1 MANSISDVEGN
12 ILDCK
17 TAIEEFNNELLN
29 LNWKI
34 FERVQT
40 EFGNIA
46 SEMGNLADLFDDF
59 NDIRVSDGE
68 GTWTNQ
74 AIATLGLYAQ
84 QLELAKYQVDQYGDA
99 IEQLKK
105 DYQAGKY
112 SATEYMDKL
121 SDLSQGQWDAVKSA
135 ESLEDAIVSLNKTR
149 VDEEIDVI
157 EKAIDAYK
165 EYTDSQIESLEAA
178 KDLHDYQEEISSKTK
193 AVADIERQL
202 AAMQNDDTAS
212 TIAKRK
218 KLQQQLAE
226 TRKDLEET
234 EYEHSIESQKN
245 ALNKN
250 YEDFEN
256 ARKAEIELL
265 KTSLEN
271 RELLISN
278 SLESVKANASLVG
291 QEIANIAT
299 EHGVI
304 VSDAII
310 SSWRNGENAIASYG
324 AVLSAQS
331 SAFIGNIMGVQS
343 YMYGLQAQAN
353 DTANSLSYMFST
365 RADNLVN
372 QLTSSYYSEANLNSM
387 TNTLQN
393 SLINTLERGYNINSI
408 TNALS
413 SIASGADSVAD
424 AAGRAA
430 RALSN
435 MGAVS
440 DSGISEL
447 KTYPS
452 GNIKQWK
459 TAAMTK
465 GANKY
470 RLVDVQ
476 TGRTVEKGLT
486 LEEAKK
492 RQNSI
497 SSRGYEIKRFAK
509 GGIVTKEDN
518 GILDPVAKAIGE
530 DTMVA
535 VKHGEGIL
543 TPEQTKI
550 LEQFAPTLDNMAN
563 TWDLSSLKNGHGI
576 PEIAS
581 VRKERPNVTLHYD
594 SLVTVNGDVND
605 TNHFINQMTK
615 VSQKCINKTFEEMGR
630 EIRYGR

>member
-1 MANSISDVEGN
+1 MVNSLSQLEKN

-17 TAIEEFNNELLN
+17 TAVETYNNSLLQ

-40 EFGNIA
+40 EFGNID
-46 SEMGNLADLFDDF
+46 SELGNLADLFDNF

-84 QLELAKYQVDQYGDA
+84 QLELAKYQVGQYGDA

-121 SDLSQGQWDAVKSA
+121 ADLSQEQWDAIDSI
-135 ESLEDAIVSLNKTR
+135 ESMEDAIISLNETR
-149 VDEEIDVI
+149 VNEEIEVI
-157 EKAIDAYK
+157 NEAIDAYK
-165 EYTDSQIESLEAA
+165 EYTDSQIDALEAA
-178 KDLHDYQEEISSKTK
+178 KDLHDYQEEISNKTK
-193 AVADIERQL
+193 TVSDIERQL
-202 AAMQNDDTAS
+202 AAMQNDDSAA

-218 KLQQQLAE
+218 KLEEQLSEAK
-226 TRKDLEET
+226 KDLEEA
-234 EYEHSIESQKN
+234 EYDHSIESQKD

-250 YEDFEN
+250 YEDFEE
-256 ARKAEIELL
+256 ARNEEIELL
-265 KTSLEN
+265 RESLEN
-271 RELLISN
+271 REFLISD
-278 SLESVKANASLVG
+278 SLESVKANANLVG

-299 EHGVI
+299 QHGVI

-310 SSWRNGENAIASYG
+310 SSWRTGENAIASYG
-324 AVLSAQS
+324 AVLSQQS

-343 YMYGLQAQAN
+343 YVYGLQAQAN

-393 SLINTLERGYNINSI
+393 SLINTLERGYNIDSI

-430 RALSN
+430 RALSD
-435 MGAVS
+435 MGAIS
-440 DSGISEL
+440 DTGSFSDTL
-447 KTYPS
+447 SSNRSVKQYKTIP
-452 GNIKQWK
+452 
-459 TAAMTK
+459 MTQT
-465 GANKY
+465 GGSY
-470 RLVDVQ
+470 SLVDVQ
-476 TGRTVEKGLT
+476 TGRAIKTGLSFS
-486 LEEAKK
+486 EAKK
-492 RQNSI
+492 KQKAS
-497 SSRGYEIKRFAK
+497 SSRGYEIKRMAK
-509 GGIVTKEDN
+509 GGIVTKDDD
-518 GILDPVAKAIGE
+518 GIFDPIAKAIGE

-535 VKHGEGIL
+535 VKHGEGIF
-543 TPEQTKI
+543 TPEQTKT
-550 LEQFAPTLDNMAN
+550 LMALMPTLDNMSK
-563 TWDLSSLKNGHGI
+563 TWDMSSLKNGHGI
-576 PEIAS
+576 PEIAN
-581 VRKERPNVTLHYD
+581 VKKDRPNVTLHYD
-594 SLVTVNGDVND
+594 SLIKVNGDVND
-605 TNHFINQMTK
+605 TNHFLKQVER